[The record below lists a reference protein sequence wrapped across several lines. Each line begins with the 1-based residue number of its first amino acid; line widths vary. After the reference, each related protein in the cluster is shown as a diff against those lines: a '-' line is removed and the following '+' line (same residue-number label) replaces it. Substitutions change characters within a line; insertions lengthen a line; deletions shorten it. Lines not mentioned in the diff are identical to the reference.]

1 MCCYCSSEG
10 GTVNPD
16 LKKKYKTVLPVCQE
30 CLDAEKQ
37 PDVQR
42 PYGKQCD

>member
-1 MCCYCSSEG
+1 
-10 GTVNPD
+10 
-16 LKKKYKTVLPVCQE
+16 VLPVCQE

-37 PDVQR
+37 PVVQR